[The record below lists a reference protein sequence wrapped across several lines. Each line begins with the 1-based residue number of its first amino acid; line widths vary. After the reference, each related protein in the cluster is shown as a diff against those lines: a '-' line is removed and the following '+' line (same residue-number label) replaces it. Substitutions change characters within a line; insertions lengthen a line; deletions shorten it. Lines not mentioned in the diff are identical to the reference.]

1 MNSKQIMFRKM
12 TKFGII
18 LLFLVF
24 FLILGFSFTDNK
36 AALATTRL
44 DNSALPGDSLEPIIP
59 MPANPAAKAP
69 EPGTLAL
76 FLGGV
81 GGMIVRFA
89 RKSYDKFKRITD
101 ILLSVLGIVFTS
113 PIVFFAGI
121 FIKLNSRGPVLY
133 RQSRVGKNGQIFRI
147 YKLRTMQIDAEK
159 ETGAVW
165 AKAND
170 RRITYVGRALRK
182 MHIDEIPQLINVL
195 TGEMSIVG
203 PRPERPEMVR
213 DFKNFICDYE
223 KRLKVKPGIT
233 GVAQVW
239 HKYDETVDDVKKKI
253 KYDLLYIRKICLSL
267 DLKIMLSTIA
277 LVLTGKGAR

>member
-165 AKAND
+165 AKSD
-170 RRITYVGRALRK
+170 DLRVTSVGRVLRK
-182 MHIDEIPQLINVL
+182 LHIDEIPQLINVL

-213 DFKNFICDYE
+213 SLKNLIRDYE
-223 KRLKVKPGIT
+223 KRLQVKPGIT

-239 HKYDETVDDVKKKI
+239 HKYDESVDDVKKKI
-253 KYDLLYIRKICLSL
+253 KYDLLYMRKICLSL